1 MENSEK
7 RKGERVSFETEVF
20 LKTADREIRVD
31 GNTRDLSMRGL
42 FVKTIEPFSVGIQ
55 CDIEIMLTGTT
66 EKVVLTMRGTVVR
79 EESTGMAIYFDSVDL
94 DSYAHLKKLV
104 QYNAKF
110 PDDVV

>member
-7 RKGERVSFETEVF
+7 RKGERVNFETKVF
-20 LKTADREIRVD
+20 LKTDDREIRVD
-31 GNTRDLSMRGL
+31 GNSRDLSMRGL
-42 FVKTIEPFSVGIQ
+42 FVKTGEPFSVGMQ
-55 CDIEIMLTGTT
+55 CDIEVMLTGTVD
-66 EKVVLTMRGTVVR
+66 KVVLTMRGTVVR
-79 EESTGMAIYFDSVDL
+79 QEKTGMAVYFDSIDL